1 MKKERKKIWNIPPE
15 EEQTGLLFWFQ
26 LLQKHYFTLCCANG
40 IALASLLPAG
50 YFVYLLIQ
58 TKDLIFWVLALF
70 CWVLASPCQTGL
82 QSVCTRL
89 VHRMP
94 VWIKADFGRAW
105 KEDWKASMALGL
117 ILGLLWSG
125 LAYSAYQ
132 VLLVD
137 GGLSLGYAMFFVLVA
152 YLLTGLTFFG
162 FQQVAMLVLPMGAM
176 VKNAVLLVFA
186 GKLRTFFL
194 VLILWVMVLVPFIYY
209 GLAAYLLLLG
219 WVALG
224 VLTADLMF
232 APVFSRLF
240 LEEADS

>member
-1 MKKERKKIWNIPPE
+1 MKKEKKKIWNLPPE
-15 EEQTGLLFWFQ
+15 EEQKGLLFWFQ
-26 LLQKHYFTLCCANG
+26 LLQKHYLTLCYANG
-40 IALASLLPAG
+40 IAVASLLPAG

-58 TKDLIFWVLALF
+58 TKDLLFWVLALI

-105 KEDWKASMALGL
+105 KEDRKQSMAMGL

-125 LAYSAYQ
+125 LAYGVYQ

-152 YLLTGLTFFG
+152 YFLTGLTFFG
-162 FQQVAMLVLPMGAM
+162 FQQAAMIDLSLGAM

-186 GKLRTFFL
+186 GKLRSFFL
-194 VLILWVMVLVPFIYY
+194 ILTLWVMVLVPFLYY

-224 VLTADLMF
+224 VLTANLIF
-232 APVFSRLF
+232 SPVFSRLF
-240 LEEADS
+240 LQEDLA

>member
-1 MKKERKKIWNIPPE
+1 MKKEKKKIWNIPPE
-15 EEQTGLLFWFQ
+15 EEQKGLLFWFQ
-26 LLQKHYFTLCCANG
+26 LLQKHYLTLCYANG
-40 IALASLLPAG
+40 IAVASLLPAG
-50 YFVYLLIQ
+50 YFVYLLVQ
-58 TKDLIFWVLALF
+58 TKDLLFWLLALVS
-70 CWVLASPCQTGL
+70 WVLASPCQTGL

-105 KEDWKASMALGL
+105 KEEWKKSMVLGL

-125 LAYSAYQ
+125 LAYSVYQ

-137 GGLSLGYAMFFVLVA
+137 GGLALGYAMLFALVA

-162 FQQVAMLVLPMGAM
+162 FQQVAMLELPLGAM
-176 VKNAVLLVFA
+176 VKNAVLLIFA
-186 GKLRTFFL
+186 GKLRSVFL
-194 VLILWVMVLVPFIYY
+194 TLALWVMVLVPFVYY

-219 WVALG
+219 WAGLG
-224 VLTADLMF
+224 VMTADLIF

-240 LEEADS
+240 LGEDAQ